1 MPGGKLGVSQK
12 MKYDEFIKH
21 VQSFSQV
28 ESLDEVKRAVRATLQ
43 TLAERI
49 PGNEASKLAKQLPE
63 EMSTHFQGREN
74 QPGSAFSLKE
84 FYRRVSDRESIDPA
98 AAVVHV
104 RAVFAVLN
112 SAIVPADFGEV
123 QTTLTEDYEEL
134 FAAPSVTVPGIRMI
148 SS

>member
-1 MPGGKLGVSQK
+1 

-49 PGNEASKLAKQLPE
+49 PGNEASKLAEQLPE
-63 EMSTHFQGREN
+63 EMATHFQGREG
-74 QPGSAFSLKE
+74 QTGSPFALKE
-84 FYRRVSDRESIDPA
+84 FYRRVSDKEGIDPA
-98 AAVVHV
+98 AAVIHV

-112 SAIVPADFGEV
+112 SAVIPADFSEV

-134 FAAPSVTVPGIRMI
+134 FAAPSVAVPGIQMLN
-148 SS
+148 S

>member
-1 MPGGKLGVSQK
+1 MPGGKLGVSKK

-43 TLAERI
+43 TLAERV
-49 PGNEASKLAKQLPE
+49 PGHEASKLAEQLPR
-63 EMSTHFQGREN
+63 EMATHFQGREG
-74 QPGSAFSLKE
+74 QPGNAFSLKE
-84 FYRRVSDRESIDPA
+84 FYRRVSDREHIDPA

-123 QTTLTEDYEEL
+123 QATLTEDYEEL
-134 FAAPSVTVPGIRMI
+134 FAAPSFNVPGIRRI
-148 SS
+148 NS

>member
-1 MPGGKLGVSQK
+1 

-28 ESLDEVKRAVRATLQ
+28 DSLDEVKRAVRATLQ

-49 PGNEASKLAKQLPE
+49 PGNEASKLAEQLPE
-63 EMSTHFQGREN
+63 EMAVHFRGREG
-74 QPGSAFSLKE
+74 QTGSAFSLKD
-84 FYRRVSDRESIDPA
+84 FYRRVSDKEGIDPA

-104 RAVFAVLN
+104 RSVFAVLN
-112 SAIVPADFGEV
+112 SAVVPADFGEV

-134 FAAPSVTVPGIRMI
+134 FAAPSVGVPGITML

>member
-1 MPGGKLGVSQK
+1 

-49 PGNEASKLAKQLPE
+49 PGNEASKLAEQLPE
-63 EMSTHFQGREN
+63 EMATHFQGREGQSGN
-74 QPGSAFSLKE
+74 VFSLKE
-84 FYRRVSDRESIDPA
+84 FYRRVSDRENIDPA

-112 SAIVPADFGEV
+112 SAVIPADFGEV
-123 QTTLTEDYEEL
+123 QTTLTEDYEDL
-134 FAAPSVTVPGIRMI
+134 FAAPSVSVPGITMLH
-148 SS
+148 S